1 LAFHSVVCIKQVP
14 DTTQVRIDPETGS
27 LVRKGIPSVIN
38 PFDLFAVEAALR
50 LRDEHGGTV
59 TALCMGPPQAEEALR
74 KVLGYGVDRAVLVTD
89 RAFAGADTLA
99 TTYTLAAAIRKIA
112 GARND
117 QKAAGNEGGEAGP
130 RDAAG
135 EPVDLVFCGKQSI
148 DGDTGQVGPGLARRL
163 GFSQLTYVCSLL
175 QIDPEKRKLRAWRQ
189 REDGRELLEADL
201 PVAVTITEACNRIRY
216 ASLPDLLAAADKK
229 IDTWC
234 ADDLDAERG
243 RLGLKGSPT
252 RVNRIFAPPV
262 RQRGETI
269 GEPGTEPAAVAALL
283 FDRLS
288 ERGMK
293 PGAARA

>member
-1 LAFHSVVCIKQVP
+1 
-14 DTTQVRIDPETGS
+14 
-27 LVRKGIPSVIN
+27 
-38 PFDLFAVEAALR
+38 
-50 LRDEHGGTV
+50 
-59 TALCMGPPQAEEALR
+59 
-74 KVLGYGVDRAVLVTD
+74 
-89 RAFAGADTLA
+89 
-99 TTYTLAAAIRKIA
+99 
-112 GARND
+112 
-117 QKAAGNEGGEAGP
+117 
-130 RDAAG
+130 
-135 EPVDLVFCGKQSI
+135 
-148 DGDTGQVGPGLARRL
+148 
-163 GFSQLTYVCSLL
+163 
-175 QIDPEKRKLRAWRQ
+175 
-189 REDGRELLEADL
+189 EADL